1 MAPVAPMNPRPKLL
15 FIGPLPEPTTG
26 HSLACKILLDDL
38 QRTYDFEAVN
48 LNKPTFREGIDSL
61 GRVFS
66 VLGNLLHIAK
76 AQKSADLIYF
86 TPSESVE
93 GNLKDLA
100 IYWLCRRKLSKMVI
114 HLHGGASM
122 RELMRGGES
131 FVGRLNRPALSRL
144 GGAIVLGKRL
154 VDIFETLVPR
164 DRIHVAA
171 NFAQDGLFLSDDQI
185 RAKFALPGPV
195 RLLFLSNLL
204 AGKGHLELAEAFRRL
219 PGPVRA
225 TLRLDFAGG
234 FDTDENEAAFRAR
247 IADLP
252 EIAYHGVVSGEAK
265 RRLLAEAHVFCLP
278 TYYAHE
284 GQPISILEAYASGAV
299 VITTDHSGIFDVFTD
314 GENGFAVNKRSV
326 AHLVERLR
334 LVGTERGRLVEIG
347 LRNAI
352 KARSEFREG
361 DFTTAVR
368 RAIDQSVA

>member
-1 MAPVAPMNPRPKLL
+1 
-15 FIGPLPEPTTG
+15 
-26 HSLACKILLDDL
+26 LLDDL
-38 QRTYDFEAVN
+38 RRTYDFEVVN
-48 LNKPTFREGIDSL
+48 LNKPTFREGVDSL

-66 VLGNLLHIAK
+66 VIGNLSHIAK
-76 AQKSADLIYF
+76 AQRTADLIYF

-122 RELMRGGES
+122 RQLMRGGAS
-131 FVGRLNRPALSRL
+131 LLGRLNRPALSRL
-144 GGAIVLGKRL
+144 GGAIVLGERL
-154 VDIFETLVPR
+154 VDIFDTLVPR

-171 NFAQDGLFLSDDQI
+171 NFAQDGLFLADDQI
-185 RAKFALPGPV
+185 GAKFAAPGPV

-204 AGKGHLELAEAFRRL
+204 FGKGHLELAEAFRRL
-219 PGPVRA
+219 PAAVRA

-252 EIAYHGVVSGEAK
+252 EAAYHGVVGGEIK

-284 GQPISILEAYASGAV
+284 GQPISILEAYASGAA
-299 VITTDHSGIFDVFTD
+299 VITTDHSGIFDVFAD
-314 GENGFAVNKRSV
+314 GVNGFAVNKQSV

-334 LVGTERGRLVEIG
+334 LVAADKAELAKIG
-347 LRNAI
+347 LRNAA
-352 KARSEFREG
+352 KARAQFRES
-361 DFTTAVR
+361 DFTAAVR
-368 RAIDQSVA
+368 RAIDQSVAY